1 MLKGI
6 ATRAQCCNTRSKTC
20 KVRGLLLKSR
30 NLWAGTLIKVEGLLA
45 KEGLPIDTTGHRA
58 PLAKTIKLVEIDVRA
73 PCKE

>member
-1 MLKGI
+1 
-6 ATRAQCCNTRSKTC
+6 
-20 KVRGLLLKSR
+20 LKSR
-30 NLWAGTLIKVEGLLA
+30 NLWAGTLIKVEELLA